1 MEHLDEIVESVLFLA
16 GDPVSR
22 ADICD
27 KLQIEKKDLNK
38 ALDRLKE
45 RFSGD
50 SGIILKEFG
59 DKLQFST
66 NKKYADAVSS
76 VLNPIKERAL
86 SKAAM
91 ETLAIVAYK
100 QPVTRIDIEDIRGV
114 GSDYTINLLLENN
127 LIEIVGRKE
136 ALGRPLLFGTTD
148 EFLRRFELQSTADLP
163 GYESLLDRLGKVST
177 GKEDDRLFNFE
188 NMPDEKSAEK
198 SIALEQKEKKSK
210 EEFEI
215 LDVDDN
221 DEFL

>member
-1 MEHLDEIVESVLFLA
+1 MEHLDEIVESILFLA
-16 GDPVSR
+16 GDSISR

-27 KLQIEKKDLNK
+27 KLQIEKKELNK
-38 ALDRLKE
+38 SLERLKQQ
-45 RFSGD
+45 FSGN

-66 NKKYADAVSS
+66 NKEYSNEVAS

-136 ALGRPLLFGTTD
+136 SLGRPLLFGTTD

-163 GYESLLDRLGKVST
+163 SYEKLLDRLGKVST
-177 GKEDDRLFNFE
+177 RTDDDRLFNFE
-188 NMPDEKSAEK
+188 NMPDDKRAEK
-198 SIALEQKEKKSK
+198 SIESEQREKKVK
-210 EEFEI
+210 MDNEI
-215 LDVDDN
+215 IDNDDN